1 MDIWGETRR
10 EQARY
15 DRQARWYDVAVA
27 PVEALV
33 LLGLRKRIWS
43 AIDGSKRILEIGIGT
58 GRNLRHHPASSR
70 TTALDLSIEMLKQA
84 IRKASR
90 DDRQVDLLL
99 ADAQHLPF
107 KDGVFDTVL
116 ATLVFCSVPDPVL
129 ALSEAGRVAHP
140 KGQVLLLEHVRA
152 RNTLLGRAMDALNGV
167 TARGGEHVNRDT
179 AADVRKAGLQMT
191 HDERHRMGI
200 VELMRARPAAGQ
212 APIAEGEEDVV
223 AS

>member
-1 MDIWGETRR
+1 MECYHIKGESLMDIWGETRR

-70 TTALDLSIEMLKQA
+70 TTALDLRIEMLKQA

-90 DDRQVDLLL
+90 DDRQVAARACAGEERL
-99 ADAQHLPF
+99 A
-107 KDGVFDTVL
+107 G
-116 ATLVFCSVPDPVL
+116 
-129 ALSEAGRVAHP
+129 
-140 KGQVLLLEHVRA
+140 KGYGCVEWCDSPRRRA
-152 RNTLLGRAMDALNGV
+152 R
-167 TARGGEHVNRDT
+167 
-179 AADVRKAGLQMT
+179 Q
-191 HDERHRMGI
+191 
-200 VELMRARPAAGQ
+200 P
-212 APIAEGEEDVV
+212 
-223 AS
+223 